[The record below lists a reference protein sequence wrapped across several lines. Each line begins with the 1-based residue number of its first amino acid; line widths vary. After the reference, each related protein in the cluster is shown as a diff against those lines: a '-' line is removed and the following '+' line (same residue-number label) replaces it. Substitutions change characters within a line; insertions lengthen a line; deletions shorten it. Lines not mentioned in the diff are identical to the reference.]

1 MKKEQCRKHKLTSNI
16 RFEIPIQRNTFFSLK
31 EINSKKAWFQLYLA
45 DTQDFML
52 LQHQYEIIMLYGC

>member
-16 RFEIPIQRNTFFSLK
+16 RSEIPIQRDTFFSLK
-31 EINSKKAWFQLYLA
+31 KKIQKKAWFQLYLA
-45 DTQDFML
+45 DTQDLVL